1 MARVCNDRRM
11 KMEHTEGKL
20 RLIYSSKHPGD
31 IFIKIKG
38 TRRKFLCKFYG
49 GGGTEIS
56 PSEAQSNV
64 CHFVQLWENENG

>member
-1 MARVCNDRRM
+1 MS
-11 KMEHTEGKL
+11 HTTGEL

-64 CHFVQLWENENG
+64 VRFVKCWNKGE